1 MFEPGSFGLWAMFAF
16 WASAIGGI
24 ILAVKWANKKG
35 KKSPAPTNII
45 IQSLK
50 KRLADGEIS
59 EEEYQRRLNE
69 L

>member
-1 MFEPGSFGLWAMFAF
+1 MFESSSFGLWAMLAC

-24 ILAVKWANKKG
+24 ILTIQWASRKG
-35 KKSPAPTNII
+35 NKSPAPTDII

-50 KRLADGEIS
+50 KRLADGEINK
-59 EEEYQRRLNE
+59 EEYQRRLNE

>member
-1 MFEPGSFGLWAMFAF
+1 MFEADSFGLWAMLAF

-35 KKSPAPTNII
+35 SKSPAPAEII
-45 IQSLK
+45 RLSLK

-59 EEEYQRRLNE
+59 EEEYQRHLDE